1 LLKQESKGLF
11 EEKVAVVTGGSRG
24 IGRATVKELAS
35 CGASVVF
42 SYHENTELA
51 ESLENEVKKEGG
63 SILMLKSDVTD
74 RESSFRLVKAAKEAF
89 GKVDLLVNNAGI
101 IRPGSLA
108 LMQDQDWQEVIDTN
122 LNGMFYLTRLVVQNF
137 MKQRSGC
144 IVNVSSVNA
153 IRGSAGQ
160 TSYSATK
167 GAINAFTR
175 SLAREVASFGIRVN
189 AVAPGYIQTDMLR
202 SSPEKERAL
211 FIEEIPL
218 KRFGTAEEVARIVC
232 FLLSDEASYI
242 TGQVI
247 CIDGGLSV

>member
-1 LLKQESKGLF
+1 MSKRKSTCLF
-11 EEKVAVVTGGSRG
+11 EDKTAIVTGGSRG

-35 CGASVVF
+35 RGVSVVF
-42 SYHENTELA
+42 SYHENTEQA
-51 ESLENEVKKEGG
+51 ESLATEVTEEGG
-63 SILMLKSDVTD
+63 SVLPFRADVANSED
-74 RESSFRLVKAAKEAF
+74 SLRLVKAAKETF
-89 GKVDLLVNNAGI
+89 GKVDFLVNNAGI

-108 LMQDQDWQEVIDTN
+108 LMQDRDWKEVIDTN
-122 LNGMFYLTRLVVQNF
+122 LNGMFHLTRLAVQNF

-144 IVNVSSVNA
+144 IVSVSSVNA

-167 GAINAFTR
+167 GAVNAFTR
-175 SLAREVASFGIRVN
+175 SLAREVASLGIRVN
-189 AVAPGYIQTDMLR
+189 AIAPGYVQTDMLR
-202 SSPEKERAL
+202 SAPQKERER

-218 KRFGTAEEVARIVC
+218 KRFGTAEEVARLVC